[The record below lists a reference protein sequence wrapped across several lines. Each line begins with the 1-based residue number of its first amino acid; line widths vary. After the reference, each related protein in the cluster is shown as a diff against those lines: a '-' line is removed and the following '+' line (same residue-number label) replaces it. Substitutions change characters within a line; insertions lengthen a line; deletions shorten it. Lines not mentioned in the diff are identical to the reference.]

1 VWQVLPSVGDKTPK
15 FRFRGG
21 TLSEYFPSGLLIRRQ
36 IMLSLTLIILYFR
49 HNRQAPRSQ

>member
-1 VWQVLPSVGDKTPK
+1 VLPSVGDKTPK